1 MILTHESM
9 FKGVSPEDTF
19 VARTDKNQLLGVCA
33 VSKRNM
39 EMLFPDCP
47 TQYVIRTEGEASSL
61 AALYGAAVA
70 HIRMKHFGKNT
81 PARAY
86 AEVEVGDEE
95 SLRVLEALGFQMTD
109 GVVRMHRRVS
119 GEKNYHLLPPA
130 CTIVRDFLSD
140 PMERRFFLERYNA
153 CYGLQNDDEWLEEI
167 VSQPDFARIL
177 MVSTEDLCGEL
188 LVWTENGAGVI
199 GMIQT
204 ARRWQRKGV
213 AGYLLDD
220 ARLYFKSIG
229 VTDMQMDVWK
239 SAPGAMPLAFAAGYS
254 GETPIMVYP
263 EVEL

>member
-1 MILTHESM
+1 MILTHENM
-9 FKGVSPEDTF
+9 VKGVSAEDTF
-19 VARTDKNQLLGVCA
+19 VARTDKNKLLGVCT
-33 VSKRNM
+33 VMKRNM

-47 TQYVIRTEGEASSL
+47 TQYVIRAEGEDSSL

-70 HIRMKHFGKNT
+70 RIRMMHFRQNA

-86 AEVEVGDEE
+86 AEVEVNDDE

-109 GVVRMHRRVS
+109 GVIRMHRRVT
-119 GEKNYHLLPPA
+119 GEKNYHLLPPG

-153 CYGLQNDDEWLEEI
+153 CYDLDNDDQWLSEI
-167 VSQPDFARIL
+167 VSQQDFARIL

-188 LVWTENGAGVI
+188 LVWTENGKGVI

-204 ARRWQRKGV
+204 ARRWQRRGV

-229 VTDMQMDVWK
+229 ITDIQMDVWK
-239 SAPGAMPLAFAAGYS
+239 SAPGALPLAYAAGYT
-254 GETPIMVYP
+254 GETTILMYP
-263 EVEL
+263 EMEL

>member
-1 MILTHESM
+1 MILTHENIY
-9 FKGVSPEDTF
+9 KGVSPEDTF
-19 VARTDKNQLLGVCA
+19 VARTDKNKLLGVCT

-39 EMLFPDCP
+39 ETLFPDCP
-47 TQYVIRTEGEASSL
+47 TQYVIRTEGDPSSL

-70 HIRMKHFGKNT
+70 RIRMMQYRQNT

-86 AEVEVGDEE
+86 AEVEVDDEE

-119 GEKNYHLLPPA
+119 GEKNYHLLQPG

-140 PMERRFFLERYNA
+140 PMERKFFLERYNA
-153 CYGLQNDDEWLEEI
+153 CYDLNNDDEWLSEI

-188 LVWTENGAGVI
+188 LVWTENGKGVI

-204 ARRWQRKGV
+204 ARRWQRRGV

-229 VTDMQMDVWK
+229 VTEMQMDVWR
-239 SAPGAMPLAFAAGYS
+239 SAPGALPLAYAAGYT
-254 GETPIMVYP
+254 GETPILMYP
-263 EVEL
+263 EMDL